1 MTDEPLDLADFLLDE
16 DLPAEIVAP
25 GAHMPT
31 VDAAAAAMRVAPE
44 QIFKSI
50 LVDRQVA
57 DQPWGYAGGGRA
69 DLLVKIRS
77 ADIIRL
83 TGAQVADVIAND
95 R

>member
-1 MTDEPLDLADFLLDE
+1 
-16 DLPAEIVAP
+16 V
-25 GAHMPT
+25 
-31 VDAAAAAMRVAPE
+31 V
-44 QIFKSI
+44 
-50 LVDRQVA
+50 VDRQVA